1 MPKKFV
7 FNNPPLT
14 KKRFEA
20 LLTKA
25 AQPVSEWNKPAPKQ
39 IETRVARPSDGCIG
53 KRKRQD
59 KTEGKEG

>member
-1 MPKKFV
+1 MNKKV
-7 FNNPPLT
+7 QKRPLT

-25 AQPVSEWNKPAPKQ
+25 AQPISEWQHAQEDK
-39 IETRVARPSDGCIG
+39 ETKAAHPSDGYSG
-53 KRKRQD
+53 KRKNQD